1 MTETIP
7 HPSGTGVLPLGMGEH
22 RGALILH
29 APAELDGGE
38 IEISLG
44 HDPGAERVCARV
56 WPRHGGM
63 GRRYAAVYP
72 GLTVGRYTVWR
83 DGSIPVVTVTITGGS
98 LTNCQLPAHPPRTV
112 SRAW

>member
-56 WPRHGGM
+56 WPRHDGM

-98 LTNCQLPAHPPRTV
+98 LTNCQLPARPPRTV